1 MQLDFM
7 FSLEMQLIF
16 GVMFLFLAMGIS
28 SLVSG
33 ENPYAL
39 TVFCVGLVLII
50 LSAGAVMYIE
60 NMKSIAVA
68 WVESQRMSKEVFD
81 DFEQKSTLFLF
92 VFPFV
97 TAAIGTN
104 LLTEVIIRNFKFD
117 QRLTLGKVLLGFW
130 DGVKFILG
138 LAILLI
144 IIPLVVVAG
153 ILFSTT
159 ATSRRW
165 YPRLVRAVG
174 KISRRTELF
183 VLKADI
189 VLRSISKIKT

>member
-28 SLVSG
+28 ALVSG

-60 NMKSIAVA
+60 NMKSMAIG

-104 LLTEVIIRNFKFD
+104 LLTEVITRNFKFD
-117 QRLTLGKVLLGFW
+117 QRLTLGKVLSGLW
-130 DGVKFILG
+130 DVVKFILG
-138 LAILLI
+138 LAILPI
-144 IIPLVVVAG
+144 TIPLVVVAG
-153 ILFSTT
+153 ILFSVT

-165 YPRLVRAVG
+165 YPRFVCAVG
-174 KISRRTELF
+174 KTSRRTELF
-183 VLKADI
+183 LLKADI
-189 VLRSISKIKT
+189 VLRSISKVKT

>member
-1 MQLDFM
+1 MQLDFV

-16 GVMFLFLAMGIS
+16 GVLFLLLAMVIS
-28 SLVSG
+28 SFVSG

-60 NMKSIAVA
+60 NMKSIAA
-68 WVESQRMSKEVFD
+68 GWVESERMSKEVFD

-97 TAAIGTN
+97 TAAVGTN
-104 LLTEVIIRNFKFD
+104 LLTEVITRNFKFD

-130 DGVKFILG
+130 DGFKFILG
-138 LAILLI
+138 LAILPI
-144 IIPLVVVAG
+144 TIPIVVVAG
-153 ILFSTT
+153 ILFSVT

-165 YPRLVRAVG
+165 YPSFVSVVG

-189 VLRSISKIKT
+189 VLRTIFKTKT

>member
-33 ENPYAL
+33 ENPHAL

-60 NMKSIAVA
+60 NMKLMATS

-104 LLTEVIIRNFKFD
+104 LLTEVITRNFKFD
-117 QRLTLGKVLLGFW
+117 QRLTLGKVLLGMW
-130 DGVKFILG
+130 EVVKFILG
-138 LAILLI
+138 LAILPI
-144 IIPLVVVAG
+144 TIPLVVVAG
-153 ILFSTT
+153 IVFSVT

-165 YPRLVRAVG
+165 YPRFVSAVG

>member
-1 MQLDFM
+1 MELDFM
-7 FSLEMQLIF
+7 FSLDMQLIF
-16 GVMFLFLAMGIS
+16 GVMFLFLALGIA

-39 TVFCVGLVLII
+39 TVFLVGLVLIV

-60 NMKSIAVA
+60 NIKSIAGG

-81 DFEQKSTLFLF
+81 DFDQKSTLFLF
-92 VFPFV
+92 IFPFV

-104 LLTEVIIRNFKFD
+104 LLTEVITRNFKFD
-117 QRLTLGKVLLGFW
+117 QRLTLGKVLLGF
-130 DGVKFILG
+130 GGGIKFIFWLV
-138 LAILLI
+138 ILPI
-144 IIPLVVVAG
+144 R
-153 ILFSTT
+153 ILFSVT

-165 YPRLVRAVG
+165 YPRFVSIVG
-174 KISRRTELF
+174 KISRRTELI

-189 VLRSISKIKT
+189 ILRSISKAKT

>member
-16 GVMFLFLAMGIS
+16 GVMFLLLAIGIS

-39 TVFCVGLVLII
+39 TVFFVGLVLII

-60 NMKSIAVA
+60 NMKSIAMG
-68 WVESQRMSKEVFD
+68 WVESELMSKKVFD
-81 DFEQKSTLFLF
+81 DFKQKSTLFLF

-104 LLTEVIIRNFKFD
+104 LLTEVISRNFKFD
-117 QRLTLGKVLLGFW
+117 QRLTLSKVLLGFW
-130 DGVKFILG
+130 GVVKFILG
-138 LAILLI
+138 LAILPI
-144 IIPLVVVAG
+144 TIPLVVVAV
-153 ILFSTT
+153 ILFSVN

-165 YPRLVRAVG
+165 YPSFVSAVG

-189 VLRSISKIKT
+189 VLRTIFKTKT

>member
-28 SLVSG
+28 ALVSG

-60 NMKSIAVA
+60 NMKSMAIG

-104 LLTEVIIRNFKFD
+104 LLTEVITRNFKFD
-117 QRLTLGKVLLGFW
+117 RRLTLGKVLSGLW
-130 DGVKFILG
+130 DVVKFILG
-138 LAILLI
+138 LAILPI
-144 IIPLVVVAG
+144 TIPLVVVAG
-153 ILFSTT
+153 ILFSVT

-165 YPRLVRAVG
+165 YPRFVFAVG

-189 VLRSISKIKT
+189 VLRSISKVKT

>member
-1 MQLDFM
+1 M

-16 GVMFLFLAMGIS
+16 GVMFLFLAMGIA

-39 TVFCVGLVLII
+39 TVFLVGLVLIV

-60 NMKSIAVA
+60 NIKSIAGG

-81 DFEQKSTLFLF
+81 DFDQKSTLFLF
-92 VFPFV
+92 IFPFV

-104 LLTEVIIRNFKFD
+104 LLTEVITRNFKFD
-117 QRLTLGKVLLGFW
+117 QRLTLGKVLLGFG
-130 DGVKFILG
+130 DGIKFIFG
-138 LAILLI
+138 LAILPI
-144 IIPLVVVAG
+144 TIPLVIVVA
-153 ILFSTT
+153 ILFSVT

-165 YPRLVRAVG
+165 YPRFVSIVG
-174 KISRRTELF
+174 KISRRTELI

-189 VLRSISKIKT
+189 ILRSISKAKT

>member
-60 NMKSIAVA
+60 NMKSMAIG

-104 LLTEVIIRNFKFD
+104 LLTEVITRNFKFD
-117 QRLTLGKVLLGFW
+117 KRLTLGKVLSGLW
-130 DGVKFILG
+130 DVVKFILG
-138 LAILLI
+138 LAILPI
-144 IIPLVVVAG
+144 TIPLVVVAG
-153 ILFSTT
+153 ILFSVT

-165 YPRLVRAVG
+165 YPRFVCAAGQPHECLVFNRPTQA
-174 KISRRTELF
+174 RF
-183 VLKADI
+183 
-189 VLRSISKIKT
+189 